1 MMGLS
6 VQPCTLQSV
15 VEEFELGKSTR
26 DSGDL
31 RMGFV
36 IGTPVFLLT
45 PAAQSG
51 SDNYTMHFNS
61 FSIGHIY
68 VCKGH
73 PATRAYCDLY

>member
-26 DSGDL
+26 DFGDL

-36 IGTPVFLLT
+36 IGTPVILLT

-51 SDNYTMHFNS
+51 SDNYTVHS
-61 FSIGHIY
+61 FSLGRIY

-73 PATRAYCDLY
+73 PATGAYCDLY